1 MAKFTLRIY
10 SLLLLK
16 SRGNVHLDS
25 SASQPLRFSLG
36 KECLGIIC
44 VFLFFFFFDASI
56 DFLVLQKHVANME
69 FIAHSSS
76 RKCVIVEDGL
86 NIKDG

>member
-44 VFLFFFFFDASI
+44 VFFFFDASI